1 MTGGLTHLLIP
12 VCGEV
17 QQTEED
23 LFKPYFG
30 TQLCLL
36 DLTGDSINAIHNLR
50 SKFSLSFFFLY
61 TFTDEDD
68 NKKHNVNTVP
78 YTSSSPL

>member
-1 MTGGLTHLLIP
+1 MTGGQTHLLIP

-50 SKFSLSFFFLY
+50 SKLSLSFFFSLH
-61 TFTDEDD
+61 F
-68 NKKHNVNTVP
+68 HR
-78 YTSSSPL
+78 